1 MDSVVARVVIQAS
14 SFTTVMVPMMG
25 LVSLPCGAL
34 PVKLLHHRSLFTIAS
49 NALGNIKTHLLFW
62 SLNTELT
69 GIENQRL
76 SESIQGS

>member
-14 SFTTVMVPMMG
+14 SFTTVMVPVMG

-49 NALGNIKTHLLFW
+49 NALGNIK
-62 SLNTELT
+62 NTFVVL
-69 GIENQRL
+69 
-76 SESIQGS
+76 ES